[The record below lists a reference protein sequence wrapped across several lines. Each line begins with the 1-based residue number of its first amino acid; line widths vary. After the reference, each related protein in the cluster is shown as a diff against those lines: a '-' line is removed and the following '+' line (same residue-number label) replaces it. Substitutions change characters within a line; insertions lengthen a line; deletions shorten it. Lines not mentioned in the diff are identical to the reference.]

1 MPDPAADAPARS
13 QRRLSPGRVRG
24 VMALF
29 VGLHS
34 LSLLALWPTIA
45 RGEALGDLVLYR
57 DWAVNAF
64 RGDEIMG
71 ITTDWVYPL
80 MAWLPI
86 GVANLFGPN
95 AYQIVWFAMVTILN
109 FFATAL
115 LLRASADARH
125 PYAAYVWLG
134 TIAVL
139 SPVAML
145 RLEGVVAPVVVMALL
160 VLSRFP
166 FIAGVMLA
174 VATWIKVWPAAV
186 IAAVVAARRGG
197 GRIIPAGIIVTAGI
211 TVVASLTGGLSHL
224 MSFLSLQTSRALQIE
239 SPLATIPMVLDG
251 LGGSGFYQYYN
262 KVLLTTE
269 LGGPVPELVAVMSTP
284 LMLAMLLIVA
294 VLIWLQGRRGVDT
307 RQLMLTGALA
317 LATAL
322 FVLNKVGSPQFML
335 WILPIVVVGM
345 VTTDSWWSRPAMLTV
360 AASVLTTIVFPLM
373 YPLLLQVHLL
383 PILILAARNALL
395 VWLLVIAVIRLVRF
409 RTLCPTP
416 TDDSEPSAGPD
427 AVAASES
434 ASGAEAVR
442 GAKIADTDGSAA
454 ADAEAD
460 DASAHHA
467 ASRSGA
473 SSEPA

>member
-13 QRRLSPGRVRG
+13 QRRVSPGRIRG
-24 VMALF
+24 VSVLF
-29 VGLHS
+29 VVVHAV
-34 LSLLALWPTIA
+34 SLLALWPTIA

-125 PYAAYVWLG
+125 PYAAFVWLG

-269 LGGPVPELVAVMSTP
+269 LGGPVPELVAAISTW
-284 LMLAMLLIVA
+284 LLVA
-294 VLIWLQGRRGVDT
+294 VIVTVAVIIWLQGRRGVDT

>member
-1 MPDPAADAPARS
+1 
-13 QRRLSPGRVRG
+13 
-24 VMALF
+24 MALF
-29 VGLHS
+29 VGLHA
-34 LSLLALWPTIA
+34 LSLVALWPVIV

-57 DWAVNAF
+57 AWAVDAF

-80 MAWLPI
+80 MAWMPI
-86 GVANLFGPN
+86 GIANLFGPN

-115 LLRASADARH
+115 LLRASADARR
-125 PYAAYVWLG
+125 PVAAYVWLG

-145 RLEGVVAPVVVMALL
+145 RLEGVVAPIVVMALL
-160 VLSRFP
+160 LLSRFP

-174 VATWIKVWPAAV
+174 IATWVKVWPAAV

-197 GRIIPAGIIVTAGI
+197 GRIIPAGIVVTAGI
-211 TVVASLTGGLSHL
+211 TVVASLSGGLSHL
-224 MSFLSLQTSRALQIE
+224 MSFLSMQTSRALQIE
-239 SPLATIPMVLDG
+239 APLATIPMVLDG
-251 LGGSGFYQYYN
+251 LGGSGYYQYYN

-269 LGGPVPELVAVMSTP
+269 LGGPVPEFLAAASTP
-284 LMLAMLLIVA
+284 LMIVALLAVA

-307 RQLMLTGALA
+307 QQLMLTGALA
-317 LATAL
+317 LSTAL

-335 WILPIVVVGM
+335 WVLPIVVVGL
-345 VTTDSWWSRPAMLTV
+345 VTRDSWWNRAAAITV

-373 YPLLLQVHLL
+373 YPLLLQVHIM

-395 VWLLVIAVIRLVRF
+395 LWLLVIAIIRLVRF
-409 RTLCPTP
+409 KSQCPAPDGGGDLDTGGFGAGAGA
-416 TDDSEPSAGPD
+416 SGASAAPSAGAD
-427 AVAASES
+427 AQSDNEN
-434 ASGAEAVR
+434 ASGAEAAR
-442 GAKIADTDGSAA
+442 GANIADTDGSAA

-467 ASRSGA
+467 ASHSGP